1 MLPLTYFVGSIPK
14 TREAA
19 AVHIAYELQ
28 NLTELTWRFHDD
40 VMFSRF
46 SKNSRQS
53 KATWKLFSPD
63 DLKNV
68 LDTIVCHIFPQNR
81 ITLLKIFPNAPHADL
96 ISKPL
101 PADLLSTPRSIAVTR
116 LFYGKT
122 FVIKSNDAE
131 RTYKRERPLP
141 NRFSYANMKRL
152 RPILIRYGKCVELI
166 TAFSK
171 TVQVHRSAL
180 KAALR
185 KVTKSLRYLVDQTKV
200 YPIIEEYMKLGLPV
214 GHTAETLAAEHTAEQ
229 VNDMLQ
235 GHPSIAL
242 RAESPI

>member
-53 KATWKLFSPD
+53 KATWKLLSPYT
-63 DLKNV
+63 LLGK
-68 LDTIVCHIFPQNR
+68 LDTIVCHIFPQN
-81 ITLLKIFPNAPHADL
+81 TLNFLKIFPNAPRADL
-96 ISKPL
+96 ILVDKQYNIEATS
-101 PADLLSTPRSIAVTR
+101 
-116 LFYGKT
+116 LFYDKT

-171 TVQVHRSAL
+171 TVQVDRYRSAL

-200 YPIIEEYMKLGLPV
+200 YPIIEEYMKFGLPV